1 METYKLVYMEN
12 WTASREPHL
21 AVLPEK
27 ILTGL
32 YFDMPRECYDRI
44 PAANQ
49 STLKAMLKES
59 PAHARASI
67 LVRVE
72 KEAWTFG
79 TAFDRLVTLGEDF
92 KWEDHYAIWNEPAK
106 TGGGLAPRRGKV
118 WDEFEMVAVADD
130 KAVLRPQDVEAL
142 ELMLVSLHEFKTA
155 SAQFTR
161 GGDLQ
166 VCLVWKDERT
176 GVLMKALLDKVVMD
190 DMPTIDDIKTM
201 VSVAPGDA
209 EKAIVTFGYDFQG
222 ATYIRGCVAL
232 GAPAPNFLLT
242 CVEKEARIVNSKD
255 ELRHAVRVLEM
266 DGPTLLRGNLL
277 LDSAL
282 DLWLACKTSKR
293 WDAYPDRIDSVS
305 APLWALREVGVE

>member
-1 METYKLVYMEN
+1 MKTYELTYMEN
-12 WTASREPHL
+12 WTAHREIHR
-21 AVLPEK
+21 AVMPEK

-59 PAHARASI
+59 PAHARAAI
-67 LVRVE
+67 LFRVE

-79 TAFDRLVTLGEDF
+79 TAFDRLVTMGEDF
-92 KWEDHYAIWNEPAK
+92 VWEDYYAIWNHK
-106 TGGGLAPRRGKV
+106 TSTGKLGPRNGKA
-118 WDEFEMVAVADD
+118 WDEFEMVAVAAN

-161 GGDLQ
+161 GGDLC

-201 VSVAPGDA
+201 ASVAPGDA
-209 EKAIVTFGYDFQG
+209 EKAIVTFGYDVQG

-242 CVEKEARIVNSKD
+242 CVEKEARIVNSDD
-255 ELRHAVRVLEM
+255 ELRHAVRVLEL
-266 DGPTLLRGNLL
+266 DGPTLLRGNIL